1 MSEIETSNEKKSGF
15 IAIVGRPNVGKSTLV
30 NRLVGQKI
38 AIMSN
43 KPQTTRTQIRGV
55 MNRPQG
61 QAVLLDTPGLHKPKH
76 LLGEYMVNSAQSA
89 MRDVD
94 VILMVADAT
103 MSASP
108 YLDEDVI
115 KRVAESGA
123 PVILALNKVDAVA
136 KEELLKQIAAYQI
149 QHPFRAIIPLSAKTG
164 VQVDVLEQVLFEW
177 LPTGPQYY
185 PDGMLTDHP
194 EQFLIAELIREK
206 VLKTTREE
214 IPHSIAVAVEQLETR
229 GSTLYIN
236 AVIYTERDS
245 QKGILIGKKGELLK
259 RVGTMARQDIE
270 GLLHTKAYLELWV
283 KVKKDWRNAENML
296 RTFGFERE

>member
-1 MSEIETSNEKKSGF
+1 MNSELQQKKSGF
-15 IAIVGRPNVGKSTLV
+15 VALVGRPNVGKSTLI

-55 MNRPQG
+55 ITRTAG

-76 LLGEYMVNSAQSA
+76 LLGEYMVQSAHSA

-103 MSASP
+103 DGNLQA
-108 YLDEDVI
+108 DELVVE
-115 KRVAESGA
+115 RLVQSSC
-123 PVILALNKVDAVA
+123 PVVLALNKVDAVA
-136 KEELLKQIAAYQI
+136 KETLLQKIAAY
-149 QHPFRAIIPLSAKTG
+149 HSMYPFKEIIPISAKTG
-164 VQVDVLEQVLFEW
+164 EQVGVLEKVLFSH
-177 LPTGPQYY
+177 LPLGPYYY
-185 PDGMLTDHP
+185 PEGMLTDHP
-194 EQFLIAELIREK
+194 ERFLIAELIREK
-206 VLKTTREE
+206 VLMTTREE
-214 IPHSIAVAVEQLETR
+214 IPHSIAVSVEQMEQR
-229 GSTLYIN
+229 GNTLYVN

-245 QKGILIGKKGELLK
+245 QKGILIGKSGELLK

-270 GLLHTKAYLELWV
+270 GLLTTKTFLELWV
-283 KVKKDWRNAENML
+283 KVKKDWRNAEHML